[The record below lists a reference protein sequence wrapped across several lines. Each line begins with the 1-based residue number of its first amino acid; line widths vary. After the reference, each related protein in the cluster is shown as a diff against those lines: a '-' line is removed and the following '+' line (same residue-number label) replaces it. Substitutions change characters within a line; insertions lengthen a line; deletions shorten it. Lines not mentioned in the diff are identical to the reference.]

1 MIVGE
6 IKGDLMSYEC
16 PSNQSML
23 KPVYDYT
30 KWYFK
35 RTRVLPSPVF
45 MKAKLMLRILIFL
58 VWVLSLPVTSQ
69 AEIKPESLPESVVL
83 PAEPNPHWVWVS
95 DIVFHHMADGKAYL
109 VDGDSGRF
117 LGMLST
123 GMGFIALELPSD
135 YSQIYSP
142 ETYFSRGTRGERTD
156 VITFYDP
163 RNLNPT
169 GEVVIPSKRFSA
181 MPTHNYFALTD
192 DDRFLIVYNF
202 TPAQSVSIIDV
213 KERRLVGETTTAG
226 CALVLPSGIR
236 SFLMMCGDGSLM
248 TVTLNDAGEVT
259 NKQRNDP
266 FFDPQADPVTEKA
279 VRWGDTWIFVSFK
292 GDVYPVDVSGDQP
305 KPGKS
310 WSLFSAAERGES
322 WRPGGIQHLAVHE
335 ASGKLYSLVHQG
347 GNGTHKDPGQDVWV
361 YDLKTQQQI
370 QKIKLDRLATSI
382 QVSKDDAPL
391 MFSIFIGDPTLDV
404 YDAFSGKHLRS
415 VNEIGFTPTLL
426 QTP

>member
-1 MIVGE
+1 
-6 IKGDLMSYEC
+6 
-16 PSNQSML
+16 ML
-23 KPVYDYT
+23 K
-30 KWYFK
+30 K
-35 RTRVLPSPVF
+35 
-45 MKAKLMLRILIFL
+45 LIFL
-58 VWVLSLPVTSQ
+58 VWVLSPPVLSQ
-69 AEIKPESLPESVVL
+69 AEIKPEGLPEAVVL
-83 PAEPNPHWVWVS
+83 SAVPNPHWVWVS
-95 DIVFHHMADGKAYL
+95 DIVFHHMTDGKSYL

-123 GMGFIALELPSD
+123 GMGFVALELPSD

-169 GEVVIPSKRFSA
+169 GEVIIPAKRFIS
-181 MPTHNYFALTD
+181 MPTLNNFALTD

-226 CALVLPSGIR
+226 CSLVLPSGIR

-248 TVTLNDAGEVT
+248 TVTLNDRGEVT

-266 FFDPQADPVTEKA
+266 FFDPKADPVTEKA
-279 VRWGDTWIFVSFK
+279 VRWGDNWIFVSFK

-310 WSLFSAAERGES
+310 WSLFTEAERGDS

-347 GNGTHKDPGQDVWV
+347 GDGTHKDPGQDVWV
-361 YDLKTQQQI
+361 YDLKTQKQI
-370 QKIKLDRLATSI
+370 QKIKLDRFSTSI
-382 QVSKDDAPL
+382 QVSKDDTPL

-415 VNEIGFTPTLL
+415 VNEIGFTPTVL

>member
-1 MIVGE
+1 
-6 IKGDLMSYEC
+6 
-16 PSNQSML
+16 ML
-23 KPVYDYT
+23 Q
-30 KWYFK
+30 
-35 RTRVLPSPVF
+35 
-45 MKAKLMLRILIFL
+45 KLIILALI
-58 VWVLSLPVTSQ
+58 LSLPIAGL
-69 AEIKPESLPESVVL
+69 AEIKPEGLPESVVL
-83 PAEPNPHWVWVS
+83 SAEPNPHWVWIN

-123 GMGFIALELPSD
+123 GSGFIALETPSD

-163 RNLNPT
+163 QELKPT
-169 GEVVIPSKRFSA
+169 GEVIIPPKRFTA

-226 CALVLPSGIR
+226 CALVLPSGDR

-248 TVTLNDAGEVT
+248 TVTLNDRGEVT

-266 FFDPQADPVTEKA
+266 FFDPKADPVTEKA
-279 VRWGDTWIFVSFK
+279 VRWGDTWVFVSFK
-292 GDVYPVDVSGDQP
+292 GVVYPVDVSGDQP
-305 KPGKS
+305 EPGKN
-310 WSLFSAAERGES
+310 WALFSEAERGVS

-335 ASGKLYSLVHQG
+335 ASGKLYALVHQG
-347 GNGTHKDPGQDVWV
+347 GIDTHKDPGQDVWV
-361 YDLKTQQQI
+361 YDLKTQKQI
-370 QKIKLDRLATSI
+370 QKIKLDKLATSI

-391 MFSIFIGDPTLDV
+391 MFSIFIGAPTLDV
-404 YDAFSGKHLRS
+404 YDASSGKLLRS
-415 VNEIGFTPTLL
+415 VDEIGFTPTLL

>member
-1 MIVGE
+1 MMDRE

-16 PSNQSML
+16 PLNQSML
-23 KPVYDYT
+23 KPVYNYT

-45 MKAKLMLRILIFL
+45 MKAKLMLRKLIFL
-58 VWVLSLPVTSQ
+58 VWVLSLPVLGQ
-69 AEIKPESLPESVVL
+69 AEIKPEGMPESVVL
-83 PAEPNPHWVWVS
+83 SAEPNPHWVWVS

-123 GMGFIALELPSD
+123 GMGFVTLALPSD

-142 ETYFSRGTRGERTD
+142 ETYFSRGTRGKRTD

-163 RNLNPT
+163 QELKPT
-169 GEVVIPSKRFSA
+169 FEVVIPPKRFSG
-181 MPTHNYFALTD
+181 MPTHNNFALTD

-226 CALVLPSGIR
+226 CALVLPSGTR

-266 FFDPQADPVTEKA
+266 FFDPMADPVTEKA

-361 YDLKTQQQI
+361 YGLKTQKQI
-370 QKIKLDRLATSI
+370 QKIKLDRLSTSI

-391 MFSIFIGDPTLDV
+391 MFSIFIGAPTLDV

-415 VNEIGFTPTLL
+415 VNEIGFTPTVL

>member
-1 MIVGE
+1 M
-6 IKGDLMSYEC
+6 M
-16 PSNQSML
+16 
-23 KPVYDYT
+23 
-30 KWYFK
+30 
-35 RTRVLPSPVF
+35 
-45 MKAKLMLRILIFL
+45 RILILFL
-58 VWVLSLPVTSQ
+58 WVLSLPVIAQ
-69 AEIKPESLPESVVL
+69 AEIKPESLPEPLVL
-83 PAEPNPHWVWVS
+83 PADPNPHWVWVS

-109 VDGDSGRF
+109 VDGDSGQF

-123 GMGFIALELPSD
+123 GMGFVALELPAD

-142 ETYFSRGTRGERTD
+142 ETYFTRGTRGERTD

-163 RNLNPT
+163 QELKPT
-169 GEVVIPSKRFSA
+169 AEVIIPPKRFSG
-181 MPTHNYFALTD
+181 MPTHNSFALTD

-226 CALVLPSGIR
+226 CALALSSGDR

-248 TVTLNDAGEVT
+248 SVTLNDKGEVI
-259 NKQRNDP
+259 NKQRNQP
-266 FFDPQADPVTEKA
+266 FFDPQTDPVTEKA
-279 VRWGDTWIFVSFK
+279 VRWGDTWVFVSFK

-310 WSLFSAAERGES
+310 WSLFSEAELDES
-322 WRPGGIQHLAVHE
+322 WRPGGIQHLTVHE
-335 ASGKLYSLVHQG
+335 ASGKLYALVHQG
-347 GNGTHKDPGQDVWV
+347 GVDTHKDPGMDVWV
-361 YDLKTQQQI
+361 YDLKTQKRV
-370 QKIKLDRLATSI
+370 QKIQLDKLSTSI

-391 MFSIFIGDPTLDV
+391 MFSIFIGAPILDV
-404 YDAFSGKHLRS
+404 YDASSGELLRS